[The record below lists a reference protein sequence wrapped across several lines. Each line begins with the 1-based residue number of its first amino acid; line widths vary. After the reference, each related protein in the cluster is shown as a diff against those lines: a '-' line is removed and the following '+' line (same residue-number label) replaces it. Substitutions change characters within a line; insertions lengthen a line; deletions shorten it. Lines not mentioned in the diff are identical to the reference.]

1 MRPPDRL
8 EPDGEL
14 DVTNDRNPRTALLL
28 FLIACLVGGFAA
40 AQTEQKGGIVPT
52 QYLAVKV
59 APGPEADVTLFA
71 SGDALGK
78 VEPCG

>member
-1 MRPPDRL
+1 VEAIGDLNVSKDRKL
-8 EPDGEL
+8 G
-14 DVTNDRNPRTALLL
+14 AASFL

-40 AQTEQKGGIVPT
+40 AQTQQKGGIVPT
-52 QYLAVKV
+52 EYLAVKV
-59 APGPEADVTLFA
+59 APGPEADVTFFA